1 MNLLHKWS
9 AQGSSQYIGE
19 YMFGQVLCTSA
30 QHDAEHMRNGILPKE
45 NLSLVML
52 PWRSLTGVPSC
63 ACAWVVCI
71 IVQFGDGKQTI
82 SWVDCAVFLLEK

>member
-1 MNLLHKWS
+1 
-9 AQGSSQYIGE
+9 
-19 YMFGQVLCTSA
+19 MFGQVLCTSA

-45 NLSLVML
+45 NLFLVML

>member
-30 QHDAEHMRNGILPKE
+30 QPSTHNMMQKNPKIESLDVITDVNHKEKVHIIFCPFNNFLE
-45 NLSLVML
+45 N
-52 PWRSLTGVPSC
+52 
-63 ACAWVVCI
+63 
-71 IVQFGDGKQTI
+71 
-82 SWVDCAVFLLEK
+82 